1 MWLSAVYL
9 LVFAAAAQ
17 GFEPAP
23 TLKILL
29 VEGQGAINFVNR
41 ATSRRFT
48 IRVEE
53 KFGAPGK
60 GIPVT
65 FTLPAKGPSGSFK
78 GGGQSLTVTT
88 DDDGYAVVSGF
99 RPNRIAG
106 QYNIR
111 VSADVPGGP
120 VTALIPQ
127 TNAVNTENPSVPKK
141 VISRVRAVAAA
152 GTEKITGLV
161 RR

>member
-1 MWLSAVYL
+1 MWLGAVYL

-29 VEGQGAINFVNR
+29 VEGQVAINFVNR
-41 ATSRRFT
+41 AASRRFT

-53 KFGAPGK
+53 KFCAPGK
-60 GIPVT
+60 GLLVT
-65 FTLPAKGPSGSFK
+65 FSLPAKGPSGSFK

-88 DDDGYAVVSGF
+88 DDDGYGVVSGF

-111 VSADVPGGP
+111 VSA
-120 VTALIPQ
+120 
-127 TNAVNTENPSVPKK
+127 
-141 VISRVRAVAAA
+141 
-152 GTEKITGLV
+152 
-161 RR
+161 